1 MSDIQTIAQPA
12 DHSLA
17 STTSLI
23 LDPSSF
29 EKVMAFAEVMAKGH
43 ATVPQHL
50 RGNSADCAAVVMQS
64 MQWQMNPFAVAQK
77 THVTQGG
84 MLGYEGQLVNAV
96 VIARAPIETR
106 PEFTFIGDLSKIL
119 GRVEERKSDKG
130 GKYYVAGWKP
140 SEEAGL
146 GVICSCLLKGE
157 AVPREITV
165 MMTQAYPRFSTQW
178 ATDPQQQITYLAVR
192 KWARRYA
199 PDVILGVYTD
209 DEMPEA
215 GEHTMRDMGRAEPA
229 TTEEQRK
236 ELPPYSDQSIE
247 ENKAKWQ
254 EAIDSG
260 RLKADQL
267 IANIQSKY
275 TLSEQQLR
283 TIQNLEAIQA

>member
-1 MSDIQTIAQPA
+1 
-12 DHSLA
+12 
-17 STTSLI
+17 
-23 LDPSSF
+23 
-29 EKVMAFAEVMAKGH
+29 
-43 ATVPQHL
+43 
-50 RGNSADCAAVVMQS
+50 
-64 MQWQMNPFAVAQK
+64 MNPFAVAQK

-106 PEFTFIGDLSKIL
+106 PEFTFIGDWNKIL
-119 GRVEERKSDKG
+119 GKVEERKSDKG

-140 SEEAGL
+140 SDEQGL
-146 GVICSCLLKGE
+146 GVICSCLLIGE

-199 PDVILGVYTD
+199 PDVILGVYAD
-209 DEMPEA
+209 DEMPSDA
-215 GEHTMRDMGRAEPA
+215 GMRDMGPAESV
-229 TTEEQRK
+229 TTEEKRE
-236 ELPPYSDQSIE
+236 ELPPYSDQTID

-254 EAIDSG
+254 AAIDEG

-267 IANIQSKY
+267 IGNIQTKY
-275 TLSEQQLR
+275 TLTEKQLR
-283 TIQNLEAIQA
+283 TIRNLEAVQA